1 MLSGIAV
8 ESCADLAEELLIKH
22 SGLGLHDLFAPRASA
37 RRLLAT
43 LLTGH
48 WLELG
53 PKLGYLASLAPDYRR
68 NLSLACCK
76 ECVEEERAR
85 QQEPYW
91 HTSHDFFGVVACSVH
106 QTHLERIEGRAGYL
120 ALREAGEIERWGL
133 RRIKGMPLA
142 PVDVSYAKVARD
154 LYALAGCGYIG
165 EQLAQEYSTLI
176 DDMRRSLDM
185 PRRARSERA
194 RLVFDILSVGKE
206 HAENCHLA
214 NAFTV
219 LHKIYRDVVA
229 GDMEFAV
236 RMLRRERFEPAE
248 QMSMHALGLVD
259 VLGAAKRTSGM
270 RRNGVVVTGCGF
282 PRCRRYQ
289 PDLVER
295 CDRLRG
301 VRQLALSCEC
311 ECGFTLIGAPGQ
323 RWMLITTFGRTAE
336 AMLEELLRDGIR
348 DDALLAHLLGVPPGA
363 IGIMRQRSGRPGGN
377 EDAARGNGTASP
389 IEPLSAPA
397 RDGGTTLSDSC

>member
-22 SGLGLHDLFAPRASA
+22 SGLGLHDLFAPHATA

-53 PKLGYLASLAPDYRR
+53 PKRGYLASLAPDYTR

-91 HTSHDFFGVVACSVH
+91 HTSHDFFGVVACAVH

-120 ALREAGEIERWGL
+120 ALREAGDIERWGL

-142 PVDVSYAKVARD
+142 PIDVSYAKVARE

-165 EQLAQEYSTLI
+165 EQLAQEYATLI
-176 DDMRRSLDM
+176 DEMMRALDL

-194 RLVFDILSVGKE
+194 RLVHDILSVGKE
-206 HAENCHLA
+206 RAEDCHRA
-214 NAFTV
+214 NAFSV

-229 GDMEFAV
+229 GDREFAV

-259 VLGAAKRTSGM
+259 VLGAAKRTHGM

-289 PDLVER
+289 PDLEER

-301 VRQLALSCEC
+301 VRQHALRCEC

-323 RWMLITTFGRTAE
+323 GRLSITTFGRTAE

-348 DDALLAHLLGVPPGA
+348 DDTLLARVLGVPPGA
-363 IGIMRQRSGRPGGN
+363 IGIMRERMERPGGG
-377 EDAARGNGTASP
+377 EGAAQGNGAASQGHP
-389 IEPLSAPA
+389 
-397 RDGGTTLSDSC
+397 